1 MKNRK
6 QGLTLVELVIA
17 MAVSAIVLLGVVQL
31 FSSILKMS
39 ATQDNYVKAQD
50 AIRVVGVQIESDIRG
65 SSQSMN
71 VAMLN
76 GCTVLTDTVT
86 KEAVQYCLN
95 GKTLKRNGAVVI
107 DGVKQFSV
115 TQNLKQ
121 MSIKIV
127 GEYQERTI
135 NYEKILYLR

>member
-6 QGLTLVELVIA
+6 KGFTLVELIIA

-31 FSSILKMS
+31 FSSIIKMS
-39 ATQDNYVKAQD
+39 STQDDYVKAQD
-50 AIRVVGVQIESDIRG
+50 AIRTVGVQVESDIRG

-71 VAMLN
+71 VALLN

-86 KEAVQYCLN
+86 NQKVQYCLN
-95 GKTLKRNGAVVI
+95 GKVLKRNGSVVI
-107 DGVKQFSV
+107 EGVKEFSV

-121 MSIKIV
+121 MTIKIV
-127 GEYQERTI
+127 GAYQERVI